1 MFLPCR
7 KHQGIKIQKWLAP
20 FWKHGERYMRIV
32 ILWNYPA
39 TPGSHKAIRRQLLES
54 DAYYK
59 LRGECEEFSPL
70 RLVTDTFCFLQWRE
84 EAKRKAHRSL
94 EKFSSPPAPGMVGGD
109 STWFTLE
116 LDLAAPSSHSFTG
129 GLNLRG
135 RKGRVDNAVMGRS
148 RRQQQNWGHV
158 THPLR
163 KISDLLQ
170 EPEETENP
178 HVILGKKWIPDIC
191 NF

>member
-1 MFLPCR
+1 MTCSFLETWGEIYENSYLMKLPSHTR
-7 KHQGIKIQKWLAP
+7 KPQSNKETVI
-20 FWKHGERYMRIV
+20 RIRC
-32 ILWNYPA
+32 IL
-39 TPGSHKAIRRQLLES
+39 LFFFS